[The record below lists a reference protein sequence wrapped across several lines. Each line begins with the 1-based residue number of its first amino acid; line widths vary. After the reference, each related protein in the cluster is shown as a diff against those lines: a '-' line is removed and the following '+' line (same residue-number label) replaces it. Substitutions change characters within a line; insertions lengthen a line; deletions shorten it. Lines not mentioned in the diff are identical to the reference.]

1 MIKREAIYP
10 GEDKK
15 PDASEGEKSVENFR
29 NGVGDLERVQR
40 KMTEDE
46 MAWLGERIR
55 SDSFLREYDT
65 PVQVRKQRS
74 ALCSEFNHEKYDMEH
89 LGTSGF
95 IFGTGSMSNI
105 EIEISQSKKMAI
117 DPEGETEVLARD
129 CLNHA

>member
-1 MIKREAIYP
+1 M
-10 GEDKK
+10 
-15 PDASEGEKSVENFR
+15 ENFR

-74 ALCSEFNHEKYDMEH
+74 ALCSEFNHVR
-89 LGTSGF
+89 S
-95 IFGTGSMSNI
+95 FG
-105 EIEISQSKKMAI
+105 
-117 DPEGETEVLARD
+117 
-129 CLNHA
+129 